1 MESIIN
7 SDRFIGKRTWTE
19 DDAYFYDEY
28 WDKIYANK
36 DSFLVGMTAISVVN
50 IEVGKGYSFSFN

>member
-7 SDRFIGKRTWTE
+7 SDCFIGKRTWTE
-19 DDAYFYDEY
+19 DGAYIYDEY
-28 WDKIYANK
+28 CDKMYANK
-36 DSFLVGMTAISVVN
+36 DSFLVGMTAFSVVN